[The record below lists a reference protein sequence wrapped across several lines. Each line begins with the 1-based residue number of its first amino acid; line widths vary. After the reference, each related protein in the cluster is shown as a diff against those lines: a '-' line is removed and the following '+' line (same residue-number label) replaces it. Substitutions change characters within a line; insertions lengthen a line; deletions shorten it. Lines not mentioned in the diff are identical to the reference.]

1 MFVKLPSGEVKF
13 LSGLPPTERNSRL
26 RALWLAGWSL
36 GEISSSLI
44 PIKAKSTV
52 HFWVRNATD
61 LPQSRP
67 VPSSPS
73 KSLIASAPTSES
85 IKLSSISPKVPP
97 SLKDKIRELSILA
110 RQYRANTS
118 PNSRYALANLELT
131 QIARTLKNQG
141 VSTAEIASAAGVT
154 YRAMA
159 KRLSK

>member
-1 MFVKLPSGEVKF
+1 MPMKLPSDEVVF
-13 LSGLPPTERNSRL
+13 LAGLSPAERNSRL

-36 GEISSSLI
+36 GEISKSFI
-44 PIKAKSTV
+44 PNKAKSTI

-61 LPQSRP
+61 LPQNRP
-67 VPSSPS
+67 VPFQPS
-73 KSLIASAPTSES
+73 KSLTASAPTSES
-85 IKLSSISPKVPP
+85 IKLSSISPRVPP
-97 SLKDKIRELSILA
+97 SLKDKIRELSILS

-118 PNSRYALANLELT
+118 PNSQYALANTELT
-131 QIARTLKNQG
+131 QIARSLKDQG